1 MVVKR
6 RVYDAILLALNILV
20 EQRVE
25 IVMRSITESSG
36 PIFSSMV

>member
-6 RVYDAILLALNILV
+6 RVYDAILLALSILV
-20 EQRVE
+20 KQRVE
-25 IVMRSITESSG
+25 MFMRSITESSG